1 MSNVNSKLDI
11 PSDHYTMTVILKSE
25 KVRYE
30 SRNISLKLYHKT
42 NWSKTNENIET
53 KLSKLSGFFDITK
66 KRPTN

>member
-1 MSNVNSKLDI
+1 
-11 PSDHYTMTVILKSE
+11 MTVILKSE